1 MQRREAK
8 NEIFVTKLPGRGT
21 WKSRRQIRG
30 VRLCIHTAWSL
41 YRHSIPTAA
50 SRSSKAASKPFRK
63 RRQKDAKYSEQKM
76 AASSLAAALSSFF
89 LTIKSSLIF
98 FFLSLSLSL
107 FFSPVPYREHGAAGV
122 RRFRDDLESDNR
134 AAPAEIGRTKKRGDE
149 DGKKSKADIRSR
161 NKKKK
166 VKKTH

>member
-1 MQRREAK
+1 MYTHSVV
-8 NEIFVTKLPGRGT
+8 FVSPQYSNSSESFQQSSFQT
-21 WKSRRQIRG
+21 
-30 VRLCIHTAWSL
+30 
-41 YRHSIPTAA
+41 IP
-50 SRSSKAASKPFRK
+50 KAATKGREILGA
-63 RRQKDAKYSEQKM
+63 KDGGVVTGG
-76 AASSLAAALSSFF
+76 SFIIV
-89 LTIKSSLIF
+89 LPDHQIIINLF